1 MKTVKGTLVNDRFE
15 IPYRKYGDSP
25 NLLMCVSGAMQTMAI
40 WRAVVKRFS
49 DDFTVVVFDMPGIGR
64 SEIRSGGAHVTVQE
78 QLETLHTLIGETHP
92 GGEVTLAGS
101 SWGTAIAAA
110 YAALQPDA
118 VQQLI
123 LSSFGMKPN
132 EGMKAV
138 VERASELYLSG
149 NYQRGGELII
159 EMFGQQV
166 SEGYKRQIIA
176 QFEAL
181 NAAHAESFY
190 EHTVNIL
197 KLGSLDETVDL
208 TQIKA
213 RTLIVNGSLDT
224 IVDLEDMYVA
234 QRLIPNCEVRLI
246 EGVGHFLHFERPE
259 LLEDY
264 AGFMLP
270 QHARTVA

>member
-1 MKTVKGTLVNDRFE
+1 MKTVKGTLVTDRFE
-15 IPYRKYGDSP
+15 IPYRKYGESP

-40 WRAVVKRFS
+40 WRAVIKRFS

-64 SEIRSGGAHVTVQE
+64 SEIRSGSAHVTVQE
-78 QLETLHTLIGETHP
+78 QLETLHTLIAETHP

-118 VQQLI
+118 VQNLI

-132 EGMKAV
+132 EGMKEV
-138 VERASELYLSG
+138 VKRASKLYLSG

-264 AGFMLP
+264 ADFMLP